1 MRAILRYPAP
11 LELRSALVWEA
22 RTESAPP
29 YPWRVLIAT
38 SSRAEGEGKRF
49 FWVDPLPGGVL
60 KDFPLS
66 LLAQFIRARPRNS
79 LALPAALSGLRLT
92 HPADPMRHTAAP
104 SGPRERL
111 TGHRS
116 LRRPIQY
123 SRLLKSYTLPN
134 EVSAGV
140 FF

>member
-38 SSRAEGEGKRF
+38 SSRAEGEGTRF

-60 KDFPLS
+60 KDFP
-66 LLAQFIRARPRNS
+66 P